1 MKTFTEEEISALAKS
16 GKISQKDYL
25 KLLFTAKQA
34 VAPEPPKEEDGDAK
48 ERDILS
54 GIRDNLRLIAGKIE
68 PAKESLPTPP
78 PQVTVNVPKHGTW
91 TATVTKR
98 DRYGYIE
105 TVSFKEVSA

>member
-1 MKTFTEEEISALAKS
+1 MKTFTEEEIAALAKS

-25 KLLFTAKQA
+25 KLLLTAKQA
-34 VAPEPPKEEDGDAK
+34 VAAPPPPEPDK
-48 ERDILS
+48 LV
-54 GIRDNLRLIAGKIE
+54 GIQEALALIASKIE
-68 PAKESLPTPP
+68 PAKECLPSPP

-105 TVSFKEVSA
+105 SVAFKEVGA